1 MACCYNQQYMLGK
14 KNRGLG
20 KMRYALEIDK
30 KVDDILEQAKP
41 LIDNKIIDEKELMHL
56 ASQQIISE
64 EKDENIILKIVLS
77 NADVFNEVFSLNI
90 FNTENS
96 EILNTEFE
104 YESNLKTALLFYCLK
119 QDVPYS
125 TILSFKTTMNI
136 VSKEERDLNKAF
148 RNFSQK
154 EVVAF
159 AKRQIEQGSSVY
171 TANNRIYLL
180 ARLTKG
186 LHEFAGEYLPESKQV
201 YDETFI
207 NIFLNATKNYATQEY
222 GNTALTNGEVPFVTI
237 DDIHEIMNRMSASIG
252 AIVILI
258 FRGLREN
265 KYDKEIST
273 LKVGDIKGD
282 QITINDDM
290 PRIIHL
296 AEDEARYIRRL
307 CKGASKNDYVFRNES
322 PKISEEDRRKPLK
335 TWALLNKRMRQV
347 DEVLGKKPTYNMI
360 RKSGE
365 VYSIAK
371 QLNGNTDKVEI
382 IRAIDQC
389 FRQYGVIPSDSEYIM
404 KYKGNSGIAKRRRQ
418 LTKLYQKY
426 TEYVTV

>member
-1 MACCYNQQYMLGK
+1 
-14 KNRGLG
+14 
-20 KMRYALEIDK
+20 MRYVLEIEK
-30 KVDDILEQAKP
+30 RVDNISEKTAA
-41 LIDNKIIDEKELMHL
+41 LIGNDFIDLTSEK
-56 ASQQIISE
+56 IISE
-64 EKDENIILKIVLS
+64 EQDENIVFKNVL
-77 NADVFNEVFSLNI
+77 NNNETFNEAFSINI
-90 FNTENS
+90 FDTERS

-104 YESNLKTALLFYCLK
+104 YEDNLKTALLFYCVK
-119 QDVPYS
+119 QEIPFS
-125 TILSFKTTMNI
+125 TVLSFKTTMNI
-136 VSKEERDLNKAF
+136 VSKEEKSIDKAF
-148 RNFSQK
+148 RNFNQDDIIS
-154 EVVAF
+154 F
-159 AKRQIEQGSSVY
+159 AKNQIEQGSSVY

-180 ARLTKG
+180 SRLVKE
-186 LHEFAGEYLPESKQV
+186 LHEFAGEYLPESKKV

-258 FRGLREN
+258 FRGLRED
-265 KYDKEIST
+265 KYHKEIST
-273 LKVGDIKGD
+273 LKVGDIKGN
-282 QITINDDM
+282 TIQTNDDM
-290 PRIIHL
+290 PRTITL
-296 AEDEARYIRRL
+296 AEDEAKYISRL
-307 CKGASKNDYVFRNES
+307 CKGVSEDDYVFRNES

-347 DEVLGKKPTYNMI
+347 DEILGKKPTYNMI

-404 KYKGNSGIAKRRRQ
+404 KYKSNSGIAKQRRQ

>member
-1 MACCYNQQYMLGK
+1 MSHIRQ
-14 KNRGLG
+14 
-20 KMRYALEIDK
+20 
-30 KVDDILEQAKP
+30 
-41 LIDNKIIDEKELMHL
+41 
-56 ASQQIISE
+56 
-64 EKDENIILKIVLS
+64 
-77 NADVFNEVFSLNI
+77 F
-90 FNTENS
+90 
-96 EILNTEFE
+96 
-104 YESNLKTALLFYCLK
+104 
-119 QDVPYS
+119 
-125 TILSFKTTMNI
+125 FKTTMNI

-258 FRGLREN
+258 FRGLRED
-265 KYDKEIST
+265 KYHKEIST
-273 LKVGDIKGD
+273 LKVGDIKGN
-282 QITINDDM
+282 TIQTNDDM
-290 PRIIHL
+290 PRTITL
-296 AEDEARYIRRL
+296 AEDEAKYISRL
-307 CKGASKNDYVFRNES
+307 CKGVSEDDYVFRNES

>member
-1 MACCYNQQYMLGK
+1 MEIEKRVDNISEKTA
-14 KNRGLG
+14 
-20 KMRYALEIDK
+20 ALIGNDFID
-30 KVDDILEQAKP
+30 LTS
-41 LIDNKIIDEKELMHL
+41 EKF
-56 ASQQIISE
+56 ISE
-64 EKDENIILKIVLS
+64 EQDENIVFKNVL
-77 NADVFNEVFSLNI
+77 NNNETFNEAFSINI
-90 FNTENS
+90 FDTERS

-104 YESNLKTALLFYCLK
+104 YEDNLKTALLFYCVK
-119 QDVPYS
+119 QEIPFS
-125 TILSFKTTMNI
+125 TVLSFKTTMNI
-136 VSKEERDLNKAF
+136 VSKEEKSIDKAF
-148 RNFSQK
+148 RNFNQDDIIS
-154 EVVAF
+154 F

-258 FRGLREN
+258 FRGLRED
-265 KYDKEIST
+265 KYHKEIST
-273 LKVGDIKGD
+273 LKVGDIKGN
-282 QITINDDM
+282 TIQTNDDM
-290 PRIIHL
+290 PRTITL
-296 AEDEARYIRRL
+296 AEDEAKYISRL
-307 CKGASKNDYVFRNES
+307 CKGVSEDDYVFRNES

>member
-1 MACCYNQQYMLGK
+1 
-14 KNRGLG
+14 
-20 KMRYALEIDK
+20 MRYVLEIEK
-30 KVDDILEQAKP
+30 RVDNISEKTAA
-41 LIDNKIIDEKELMHL
+41 LIGNDFIDLTSEKF
-56 ASQQIISE
+56 ISE
-64 EKDENIILKIVLS
+64 EQDENIVFKNVL
-77 NADVFNEVFSLNI
+77 NNNETFNEAFSINI
-90 FNTENS
+90 FDTERS

-104 YESNLKTALLFYCLK
+104 YEDNLKTALLFYCVK
-119 QDVPYS
+119 QEIPFS
-125 TILSFKTTMNI
+125 TVLSFKTTMNI
-136 VSKEERDLNKAF
+136 VSKEEKSIDKAF
-148 RNFSQK
+148 RNFNQDDIIS
-154 EVVAF
+154 F

-265 KYDKEIST
+265 KYHKEIST
-273 LKVGDIKGD
+273 LKVGDIKGN
-282 QITINDDM
+282 TIQTNDDM
-290 PRIIHL
+290 PRTITL
-296 AEDEARYIRRL
+296 AEDEAKYISRL
-307 CKGASKNDYVFRNES
+307 CKGASENDYVFRNES
-322 PKISEEDRRKPLK
+322 PRLTEQEKQQPLK

-347 DEVLGKKPTYNMI
+347 DNILGKKPTYSMI
-360 RKSGE
+360 RRSGE
-365 VYSIAK
+365 VYYIAN
-371 QLNGNTDKVEI
+371 QLKRELNANADKIAI
-382 IRAIDQC
+382 IRAIDKC
-389 FRQYGVIPSDSEYIM
+389 FREYGVIPMDSQNIM
-404 KYKGNSGIAKRRRQ
+404 DYKGNSGIAKRRRQ
-418 LTKLYQKY
+418 MTNLYKKY

>member
-1 MACCYNQQYMLGK
+1 
-14 KNRGLG
+14 
-20 KMRYALEIDK
+20 MRYVLEIEK
-30 KVDDILEQAKP
+30 RVDNISEKTAA
-41 LIDNKIIDEKELMHL
+41 LIGNDFIDLTSEKF
-56 ASQQIISE
+56 ISE
-64 EKDENIILKIVLS
+64 EQDENIVFKNVL
-77 NADVFNEVFSLNI
+77 NNNETFNEAFSINI
-90 FNTENS
+90 FDTERS

-104 YESNLKTALLFYCLK
+104 YEDNLKTALLFYCVK
-119 QDVPYS
+119 QEIPFS
-125 TILSFKTTMNI
+125 TVLSFKTTMNI
-136 VSKEERDLNKAF
+136 VSKEEKSIDKAF
-148 RNFSQK
+148 RNFNQDDIIS
-154 EVVAF
+154 F

-265 KYDKEIST
+265 KYHKEIST
-273 LKVGDIKGD
+273 LKVGDIKGN
-282 QITINDDM
+282 TIQTNDDM
-290 PRIIHL
+290 PRTITL
-296 AEDEARYIRRL
+296 AEDEAKYISRL
-307 CKGASKNDYVFRNES
+307 CKGVSENDYVFRNES
-322 PKISEEDRRKPLK
+322 PRLTEQEKQQPLK

-347 DEVLGKKPTYNMI
+347 DNILGKKPTYSMI
-360 RKSGE
+360 RRSGE
-365 VYSIAK
+365 VYYIAN
-371 QLNGNTDKVEI
+371 QLKRELNANADKIAI
-382 IRAIDQC
+382 IRAIDKC
-389 FRQYGVIPSDSEYIM
+389 FREYGVIPMDSQNIM
-404 KYKGNSGIAKRRRQ
+404 DYKGNSGIAKRRRQ
-418 LTKLYQKY
+418 MTNLYKKY

>member
-1 MACCYNQQYMLGK
+1 
-14 KNRGLG
+14 
-20 KMRYALEIDK
+20 MRYVLEIEK
-30 KVDDILEQAKP
+30 RVDNISEKTAA
-41 LIDNKIIDEKELMHL
+41 LIGNDFIDLTSEK
-56 ASQQIISE
+56 IISE
-64 EKDENIILKIVLS
+64 EQDENIVFKNVL
-77 NADVFNEVFSLNI
+77 NNNETFNEAFSINI
-90 FNTENS
+90 FDTERS

-104 YESNLKTALLFYCLK
+104 YEDNLKTALLFYCVE
-119 QDVPYS
+119 QEIPFS
-125 TILSFKTTMNI
+125 TVLSFKTTMNI
-136 VSKEERDLNKAF
+136 VSKEEKSIDKAF
-148 RNFSQK
+148 RNFNQDDIIS
-154 EVVAF
+154 F
-159 AKRQIEQGSSVY
+159 AKNQIEQGSSVY

-180 ARLTKG
+180 SRLVKE
-186 LHEFAGEYLPESKQV
+186 LHEFAGEYLPESKKV

-207 NIFLNATKNYATQEY
+207 NIFLKTTKNYATQEY

-265 KYDKEIST
+265 KYHKEIST
-273 LKVGDIKGD
+273 LKVGDIKGN
-282 QITINDDM
+282 TIQTNDDM
-290 PRIIHL
+290 PRTITL
-296 AEDEARYIRRL
+296 AEDEAKYISRL
-307 CKGASKNDYVFRNES
+307 CKGVSEDDYVFRNES

>member
-1 MACCYNQQYMLGK
+1 
-14 KNRGLG
+14 
-20 KMRYALEIDK
+20 MRYVLEIEK
-30 KVDDILEQAKP
+30 RVDNISEKTAA
-41 LIDNKIIDEKELMHL
+41 LIGNDFIDLTSEK
-56 ASQQIISE
+56 IISE
-64 EKDENIILKIVLS
+64 EQDENIVFKNVL
-77 NADVFNEVFSLNI
+77 NNNETFNEAFSINI
-90 FNTENS
+90 FDTERS

-104 YESNLKTALLFYCLK
+104 YEDNLKTALLFYCVE
-119 QDVPYS
+119 QEIPFS
-125 TILSFKTTMNI
+125 TVLSFKTTMNI
-136 VSKEERDLNKAF
+136 VSKEEKSIDKAF
-148 RNFSQK
+148 RNFNQK

-258 FRGLREN
+258 FRGLRED
-265 KYDKEIST
+265 KYHKEIST
-273 LKVGDIKGD
+273 LKVGDIKGN
-282 QITINDDM
+282 TIQTNDDM
-290 PRIIHL
+290 PRTITL
-296 AEDEARYIRRL
+296 AEDEAKYISRL
-307 CKGASKNDYVFRNES
+307 CKGVSEDDYVFRNES

-404 KYKGNSGIAKRRRQ
+404 KYKSNSGIAKQRRQ